1 MKNKPKIGDLR
12 HLVDIQNATDTT
24 DDAGG
29 FTQVYDTV
37 TSVFA
42 SIKPKKGTE
51 VYGEGS
57 QGMQLENSITHEIFI
72 RWRNDFTFNNSS
84 RIVFDDRAGTTRT
97 FNVRSILNLEEKDR
111 FFKISAEENVAV

>member
-51 VYGEGS
+51 NYSEGS
-57 QGMQLENSITHEIFI
+57 QGMQLENPITHEIFM

-84 RIVFDDRAGTTRT
+84 KIIFNDRAGTTRT

>member
-57 QGMQLENSITHEIFI
+57 QGMQLENAITHEIFI
-72 RWRNDFTFNNSS
+72 RWR
-84 RIVFDDRAGTTRT
+84 DDKIPEECVYEQIPREIRAGRT
-97 FNVRSILNLEEKDR
+97 D
-111 FFKISAEENVAV
+111 EN

>member
-57 QGMQLENSITHEIFI
+57 QGMQLENAITHEIFI
-72 RWRNDFTFNNSS
+72 RWRDDVTFNTSS
-84 RIVFDDRAGTTRT
+84 RIIFNDRKGITRT